1 MDTEEKKL
9 FPIILFAFNRL
20 APLKKTIKSL
30 LLNEEAKDSILYIFV
45 DGARVEKPLEKEK
58 VQAVQSY
65 VKEIKGFKSVHYFFC
80 EQNKGLG
87 NSIIQGVGQI
97 INQYGKAIVLED
109 DLILSSNFL
118 SFMNEGLKHYQENKK
133 VFSICGWGP
142 KIRVPANYNANTYF
156 CVRSNSWGWGTWADR
171 WNSVDWELTDWNA
184 CKKNKW
190 KFNKWGG
197 SDCFSML
204 NDWKKGRNKSWA
216 IRFTYA
222 QFIQDKFSLFPFIS
236 KVDNKGFDDDAT
248 NCPRYC
254 RTKWFFENSEDKTFI
269 YPSEISIR
277 KDIYRNV
284 MWYRNILV
292 RIYAKL
298 INLYLNL
305 KYNKK

>member
-9 FPIILFAFNRL
+9 SPIILFAFNRL

-118 SFMNEGLKHYQENKK
+118 SFMNEGLKHYQENK
-133 VFSICGWGP
+133 
-142 KIRVPANYNANTYF
+142 
-156 CVRSNSWGWGTWADR
+156 
-171 WNSVDWELTDWNA
+171 
-184 CKKNKW
+184 
-190 KFNKWGG
+190 
-197 SDCFSML
+197 
-204 NDWKKGRNKSWA
+204 
-216 IRFTYA
+216 
-222 QFIQDKFSLFPFIS
+222 
-236 KVDNKGFDDDAT
+236 
-248 NCPRYC
+248 
-254 RTKWFFENSEDKTFI
+254 
-269 YPSEISIR
+269 
-277 KDIYRNV
+277 NV
-284 MWYRNILV
+284 
-292 RIYAKL
+292 K
-298 INLYLNL
+298 
-305 KYNKK
+305 